1 MGAGVGLTGLLAA
14 CGSGDT
20 PGGAEAGPGTVSLG
34 SNESGT
40 TFAKQRDAMAA
51 DYVAHVEANPY
62 TALYEAPGLQALL
75 PPIAGLQVL
84 VRRGGR
90 QPGHALPA

>member
-1 MGAGVGLTGLLAA
+1 
-14 CGSGDT
+14 
-20 PGGAEAGPGTVSLG
+20 
-34 SNESGT
+34 
-40 TFAKQRDAMAA
+40 MAA

-62 TALYEAPGLQALL
+62 TALYEAPGLQELL